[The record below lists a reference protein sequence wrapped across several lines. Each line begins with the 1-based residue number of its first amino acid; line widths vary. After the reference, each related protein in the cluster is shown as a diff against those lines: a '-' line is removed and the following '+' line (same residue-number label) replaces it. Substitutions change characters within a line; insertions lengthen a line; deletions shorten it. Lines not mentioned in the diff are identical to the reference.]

1 MRRREFIAMLGSGAA
16 AAWSMPVAAQQSRL
30 VAVLMN
36 GNSNEPPL
44 QLNVKAL
51 TEGLNDFGWTEG
63 KNLRIE
69 VRWNGGNA
77 ERARQFASE
86 LIALKPDA
94 IVSSS
99 TTNLLALKNSTNTIP
114 IVFMQVSDPV
124 VQGFISSVTK
134 PGGNATG
141 FSPYEFSIG
150 GKWLELLKELAPR
163 LSHVAVMSNPDVS
176 PQTRFFTR
184 AIETAASSL
193 KVSVEAAPVRSME
206 DIERAITTVAS
217 QPDGAIIIP
226 TDSFTRTRGD
236 RIAALAL
243 KARLPVIAAFSDF
256 IDLGGL
262 MYYGPSVNEDLA
274 LQFRHAATYV
284 DRILKGAKPGDLP
297 VQGATKF
304 SPYINRKT
312 ATALGLEIPPKL
324 LFTADKVI
332 E

>member
-1 MRRREFIAMLGSGAA
+1 MRRREFISLMCGAA
-16 AAWSMPVAAQQSRL
+16 ATWPLSATAQQARL

-36 GNSNEPPL
+36 GNSNEPLL

-51 TEGLNDFGWTEG
+51 TEGLHDRGWVEG
-63 KNLRIE
+63 RNLRIE

-86 LIALKPDA
+86 LIALKPSA
-94 IVSSS
+94 IVSAS

-124 VQGFISSVTK
+124 VQGFVSSVTK

-150 GKWLELLKELAPR
+150 GKWLELLKELSPR

-184 AIETAASSL
+184 AIETAASSF
-193 KVSVEAAPVRSME
+193 KVAVEAAPVRSMD
-206 DIERAITTVAS
+206 DIERTIATVAS

-243 KARLPVIAAFSDF
+243 KARLPVIAAFSEF

-262 MYYGPSVNEDLA
+262 MYYGPSANEDIA
-274 LQFRHAATYV
+274 LQFRQAATYV
-284 DRILKGAKPGDLP
+284 DRILRGTKPGDLP

-304 SPYINRKT
+304 SLYINRKT
-312 ATALGLEIPPKL
+312 ASALGLEIPPKL
-324 LFTADKVI
+324 LFTADRVI